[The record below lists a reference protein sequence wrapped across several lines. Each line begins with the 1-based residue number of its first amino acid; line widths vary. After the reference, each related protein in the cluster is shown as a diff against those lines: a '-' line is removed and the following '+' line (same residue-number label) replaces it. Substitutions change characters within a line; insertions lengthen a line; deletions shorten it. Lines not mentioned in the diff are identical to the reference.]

1 MRHMA
6 LAISFACFHQQGVKL
21 IEERFVGRQV
31 LMKKLLRGI
40 VVGGGGKQLMARK
53 NAARVCVGNE
63 YRMPAGIKQNGVRCF
78 RTDSIV
84 RQ

>member
-6 LAISFACFHQQGVKL
+6 MAKLFAGFHQQRVKL
-21 IEERFVGRQV
+21 IEQPFVGRQM
-31 LMKKLLRGI
+31 LMKKLLRGM

-53 NAARVCVGNE
+53 NAARVSVRNE